1 MATAP
6 LSVEQR
12 LARVERR
19 FDGVIKERDSAFRA
33 LEIANRGVLVEI
45 VRAIAPSGEKRE
57 EILSKLSRRAGN
69 LARRNL
75 RGSQFITSLIRDLQ
89 PRRRVSRPQADA

>member
-19 FDGVIKERDSAFRA
+19 FDGVIKERDSALRA

-57 EILSKLSRRAGN
+57 EILSKLSKRAET
-69 LARRNL
+69 LARKNL
-75 RGSQFITSLIRDLQ
+75 RGSQFITSLIRELQ
-89 PRRRVSRPQADA
+89 PRRRVVLKADA

>member
-12 LARVERR
+12 LMRIEGELGRVT
-19 FDGVIKERDSAFRA
+19 KEADSALRA
-33 LEIANRGVLVEI
+33 IEIANRGVLVEI

-57 EILSKLSRRAGN
+57 EILSKLSKRAET
-69 LARRNL
+69 LARKNL

-89 PRRRVSRPQADA
+89 PRRRVRRPQADA